1 MGNLNGCVAV
11 VTGASSGI
19 GEAIAVDLATQGA
32 TVVATARRKD
42 RLDALAAAHANIH
55 AVACDVADAE
65 SVKSM
70 VAEVVS
76 RFGRLDI
83 LVNNA
88 GLGLTGY
95 ATQITL
101 EEWKEMV
108 DVNVMGVLNCTHVA
122 LRHLIDAAK
131 GPRGVADIVNISS
144 VAGRKALPG
153 SSVYAATKFAVNAF
167 SDGMRQELAS
177 KHVRVSIV
185 APGMTESEMI
195 YKIRPDLLEKIR
207 TTLEAMPSMTA
218 AEVAETVTFV
228 VTRPAGVAVNDL
240 LVRPTEQER

>member
-1 MGNLNGCVAV
+1 MANLNGAVAV

-19 GEAIAVDLATQGA
+19 GEAIAVDLAQHGA

-42 RLDALAAAHANIH
+42 RLDVLAQKNANIY
-55 AVACDVADAE
+55 AIECDVADAD
-65 SVKSM
+65 SVRAM
-70 VAEVVS
+70 VDETIS

-101 EEWKEMV
+101 DEWKQMV
-108 DVNVMGVLNCTHVA
+108 DVNVMGVLNCSHIAVP
-122 LRHLIDAAK
+122 HLIAAAK
-131 GPRGVADIVNISS
+131 GSRGVADIVNISS

-167 SDGMRQELAS
+167 SDGLRQELAS

-185 APGMTESEMI
+185 APGFTESEMM

-207 TTLEAMPSMTA
+207 ASLEAMPSMTA
-218 AEVAETVTFV
+218 AEVAETVTFC
-228 VTRPAGVAVNDL
+228 VTRPAGVAISDL

>member
-1 MGNLNGCVAV
+1 MGDVNGAVAI

-19 GEAIAVDLATQGA
+19 GEAIAIDLAAHGA
-32 TVVATARRKD
+32 IVVATARRKD
-42 RLDALAAAHANIH
+42 RLDALAAQHANIH
-55 AVACDVADAE
+55 AIECDVADAG
-65 SVKSM
+65 SVKAM
-70 VAEVVS
+70 VDETVS
-76 RFGRLDI
+76 RFGRVDI

-95 ATQITL
+95 ATQISL
-101 EEWKEMV
+101 DEWKQMV
-108 DVNVMGVLNCTHVA
+108 DVNVMGVLNCSHIA
-122 LRHLIDAAK
+122 IPHLIAAAK
-131 GPRGVADIVNISS
+131 GSRGVADIVNISS

-167 SDGMRQELAS
+167 SDGLRQELAS

-195 YKIRPDLLEKIR
+195 YKIRPDLLAKIKAS
-207 TTLEAMPSMTA
+207 LEAMPSMTA
-218 AEVAETVTFV
+218 MEVAEAVTFV

>member
-19 GEAIAVDLATQGA
+19 GEAIAVDLAKQGA

-42 RLDALAAAHANIH
+42 RLDAVASTSANIH
-55 AVACDVADAE
+55 AVACDVADAA
-65 SVKSM
+65 SVKAM
-70 VAEVVS
+70 VEEVVA
-76 RFGRLDI
+76 RFGRIDI

-88 GLGLTGY
+88 GIGLTGY

-122 LRHLIDAAK
+122 LNHLIAAAK

-144 VAGRKALPG
+144 VAGRKASPG

-167 SDGMRQELAS
+167 SDGLRQELAS

-195 YKIRPDLLEKIR
+195 EKIRPDLLAKIR
-207 TTLEAMPSMTA
+207 ASLEAMPSMTA
-218 AEVAETVTFV
+218 AEVAETVTFC
-228 VTRPAGVAVNDL
+228 VTRPAGVAVSDL

>member
-19 GEAIAVDLATQGA
+19 GEAIAVDLARQGA

-42 RLDALAAAHANIH
+42 RLDALAASTPNIH
-55 AVACDVADAE
+55 AIACDVADAD
-65 SVKSM
+65 SVRAM
-70 VAEVVS
+70 VAETVE
-76 RFGRLDI
+76 RFGRIDV

-101 EEWKEMV
+101 DEWQQMV
-108 DVNVMGVLNCTHVA
+108 DVNVMGVLNCTHIA
-122 LRHLIDAAK
+122 LSHLIEAAK
-131 GPRGVADIVNISS
+131 GARGVADIVNISS

-167 SDGMRQELAS
+167 SDGIRQELAS
-177 KHVRVSIV
+177 KHVRVTVV

-195 YKIRPDLLEKIR
+195 EKIRPDLLAKIR
-207 TTLEAMPSMTA
+207 ASLEAMPSMTA
-218 AEVAETVTFV
+218 AEVAETVTFC
-228 VTRPAGVAVNDL
+228 VTRPAGVAVSDL

>member
-19 GEAIAVDLATQGA
+19 GEAIAIDLAQHGA
-32 TVVATARRKD
+32 TVVATARRLD
-42 RLDALAAAHANIH
+42 RLEALAKSNANIH
-55 AVACDVADAE
+55 AIACDVAEAE
-65 SVKSM
+65 SVKAM
-70 VAEVVS
+70 VADVVA

-88 GLGLTGY
+88 GIGLTGY
-95 ATQITL
+95 ATQIGL
-101 EEWKEMV
+101 DEWKQMV
-108 DVNVMGVLNCTHVA
+108 DVNVMGVLNCTHIA
-122 LRHLIDAAK
+122 LSHLVDAAK
-131 GPRGVADIVNISS
+131 GPRAVADIVNISS

-167 SDGMRQELAS
+167 SDGLRQELAS

-195 YKIRPDLLEKIR
+195 EKIRPDLLAKIR
-207 TTLEAMPSMTA
+207 ASLEAMPSMTA
-218 AEVAETVTFV
+218 AEVAETVTFC
-228 VTRPAGVAVNDL
+228 VTRPAGVAISDL

>member
-19 GEAIAVDLATQGA
+19 GEAIAVDLAKQGA

-42 RLDALAAAHANIH
+42 RLDAVASTSANIH
-55 AVACDVADAE
+55 AVACDVADAA
-65 SVKSM
+65 SVKTM
-70 VAEVVS
+70 VEEVVA
-76 RFGRLDI
+76 RFGRIDI

-88 GLGLTGY
+88 GIGLTGY

-122 LRHLIDAAK
+122 LNHLIAAAK

-167 SDGMRQELAS
+167 SDGLRQELAS

-195 YKIRPDLLEKIR
+195 EKIRPDLLAKIR
-207 TTLEAMPSMTA
+207 ASLEAMPSMTA
-218 AEVAETVTFV
+218 AEVAETVTFC
-228 VTRPAGVAVNDL
+228 VTRPAGVAISDL

>member
-1 MGNLNGCVAV
+1 MADLKGAVAV

-19 GEAIAVDLATQGA
+19 GEAIAVDLARHGA

-42 RLDALAAAHANIH
+42 RLEALAARDANIH
-55 AVACDVADAE
+55 AIECDVADAV

-70 VAEVVS
+70 IDETIS
-76 RFGRLDI
+76 RFERLDI

-95 ATQITL
+95 ATQISL
-101 EEWKEMV
+101 DEWKQMV
-108 DVNVMGVLNCTHVA
+108 DVNVMGVLNCSHIAVP
-122 LRHLIDAAK
+122 HLIAAAK
-131 GPRGVADIVNISS
+131 GSRGVADIVNISS

-167 SDGMRQELAS
+167 SDGLRQELAS

-207 TTLEAMPSMTA
+207 ASLEAMPSMTA
-218 AEVAETVTFV
+218 AEVAETVTFC
-228 VTRPAGVAVNDL
+228 VTRPAGVAISDL

>member
-1 MGNLNGCVAV
+1 MANLNGAVAV

-19 GEAIAVDLATQGA
+19 GEAIAVDLAKHGA

-42 RLDALAAAHANIH
+42 RLDALAAKSANIH
-55 AVACDVADAE
+55 AIECDVADAD
-65 SVKSM
+65 SVRAM
-70 VAEVVS
+70 IDETIS

-101 EEWKEMV
+101 DEWKQMV
-108 DVNVMGVLNCTHVA
+108 DVNVMGVLNCSHIAVP
-122 LRHLIDAAK
+122 HLIAAAK
-131 GPRGVADIVNISS
+131 GSRGVADIVNISS

-167 SDGMRQELAS
+167 SDGLRQELAS

-207 TTLEAMPSMTA
+207 ASLEAMPSMTA
-218 AEVAETVTFV
+218 AEVAETVTFC
-228 VTRPAGVAVNDL
+228 VTRPAGVAISDL

>member
-19 GEAIAVDLATQGA
+19 GEAIAVDLAKQGA

-42 RLDALAAAHANIH
+42 RLDAVASTSANIH
-55 AVACDVADAE
+55 AVACDVADAA
-65 SVKSM
+65 SVKTM
-70 VAEVVS
+70 VEEVVA
-76 RFGRLDI
+76 RFGRIDI

-88 GLGLTGY
+88 GIGLTGY

-122 LRHLIDAAK
+122 LNHLIAAAK

-167 SDGMRQELAS
+167 SDGLRQELAS

-195 YKIRPDLLEKIR
+195 EKIRPDLLAKIR
-207 TTLEAMPSMTA
+207 ASLEAMPSMTA
-218 AEVAETVTFV
+218 AEVAETVTFC
-228 VTRPAGVAVNDL
+228 VTRPAGVAVSYL